1 MLPNLG
7 DDVRQQRIFKFG
19 YQILKL
25 QLPSLQP
32 LQMKIVDRGFRHDA
46 IDLPIE
52 IAMLVFQ
59 RRDSLLDRFDVEIHV
74 RTEIRIAGGECIISK
89 KHGPVSVNAAR
100 LRER

>member
-1 MLPNLG
+1 VLLDLG
-7 DDVRQQRIFKFG
+7 DDVRQQRILKLG

-25 QLPSLQP
+25 QLPSLEP
-32 LQMKIVDRGFRHDA
+32 LQLKIVDGCFRHDA

-59 RRDSLLDRFDVEIHV
+59 RGDSLLDRFDVEIHV
-74 RTEIRIAGGECIISK
+74 RAEIRIAGGERIISK